1 MYMSAT
7 DRKMK
12 MAELRIENN
21 NLRDERNSHVRT
33 NAELLKECD
42 ALRAE
47 NERLR
52 KALKDINITACYG
65 WRDAEEALAKIATD
79 AADAI
84 SPSTDERSTDE
95 SEEE

>member
-1 MYMSAT
+1 MSAT

-21 NLRDERNSHVRT
+21 YLRDERNAYVRT
-33 NAELLKECD
+33 NSELLLECD

-52 KALKDINITACYG
+52 QALEEIANHCRPQRGGEEMALDWIEHEA
-65 WRDAEEALAKIATD
+65 REALEVKG
-79 AADAI
+79 
-84 SPSTDERSTDE
+84 
-95 SEEE
+95 

>member
-1 MYMSAT
+1 MSAT

-21 NLRDERNSHVRT
+21 YLRDERNAYVRT
-33 NAELLKECD
+33 NSELLLECD

-52 KALKDINITACYG
+52 KALAWVIEFKVI
-65 WRDAEEALAKIATD
+65 K
-79 AADAI
+79 
-84 SPSTDERSTDE
+84 P
-95 SEEE
+95 